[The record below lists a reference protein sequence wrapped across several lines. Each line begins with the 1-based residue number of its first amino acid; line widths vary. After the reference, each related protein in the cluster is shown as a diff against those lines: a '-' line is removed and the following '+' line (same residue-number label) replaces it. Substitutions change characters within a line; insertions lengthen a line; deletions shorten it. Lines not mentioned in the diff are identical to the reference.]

1 MARECPKVQKS
12 VKMAGFHIIGAT
24 IHTHQ
29 ESLSLSHM
37 RHLFMF
43 FLTFTIKYQNLAKKT
58 DKMFGRSK
66 NN

>member
-43 FLTFTIKYQNLAKKT
+43 FSNFHNKISKFGKK
-58 DKMFGRSK
+58 
-66 NN
+66 N